1 MWWNPIRYQ
10 SYIHNWPSSQGQGPW
25 DRGFLPRGHDYLRI
39 SMQNSSY
46 HWEHA
51 YCCRS
56 CHRWHIILDHHIPG
70 MPTPPGLLLSAA
82 VMKTLRFAHTRNPLL
97 PSQCRQHIHDVIMA
111 GDGPSVLLTSDHVIP
126 VLIEHKVLA
135 STLRA
140 CNSMSMQKWDRRPER
155 LIQIFTEILPMR
167 RVSFLCGRKLAR
179 KASGIKSRCN
189 VFSLREGSTCIWESL
204 GGFGK

>member
-1 MWWNPIRYQ
+1 MRTAADPVT
-10 SYIHNWPSSQGQGPW
+10 
-25 DRGFLPRGHDYLRI
+25 DDK
-39 SMQNSSY
+39 
-46 HWEHA
+46 
-51 YCCRS
+51 
-56 CHRWHIILDHHIPG
+56 HIILDHHIPG

-140 CNSMSMQKWDRRPER
+140 CNSMSMQKWDRCSER

-179 KASGIKSRCN
+179 KASGIRLRCE
-189 VFSLREGSTCIWESL
+189 VFSVREK
-204 GGFGK
+204 FA